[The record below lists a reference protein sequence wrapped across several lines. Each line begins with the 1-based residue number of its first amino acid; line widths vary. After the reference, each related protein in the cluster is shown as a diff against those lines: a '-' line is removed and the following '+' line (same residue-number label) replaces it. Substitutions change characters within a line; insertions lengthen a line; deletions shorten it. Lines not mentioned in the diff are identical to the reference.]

1 MRKEVDVFEE
11 CFRRYSKIPVRRV
24 LELASGNSPHLEELA
39 RRGYE
44 YIGIDI
50 NEGMLAYAQ
59 HKAEVLGIPATFIKA
74 DMLY

>member
-1 MRKEVDVFEE
+1 
-11 CFRRYSKIPVRRV
+11 
-24 LELASGNSPHLEELA
+24 LEELA